1 MRVALT
7 EQWHAGLLAPLGGL
21 DRLRAAEK
29 SAKEKRL
36 GLWENFGPTKPI
48 NGTNGSAG
56 ASATPAT
63 TKGNTFEATVTRIW
77 GSDQLSVVAKGEEAE
92 RRVQLASVR
101 GPRGAD
107 ARQMFWANEAK
118 E

>member
-1 MRVALT
+1 M
-7 EQWHAGLLAPLGGL
+7 APLGGL
-21 DRLRAAEK
+21 DRLRSAEK

-36 GLWENFGPTKPI
+36 GLWENYGPTKSA
-48 NGTNGSAG
+48 NGGATGGA
-56 ASATPAT
+56 ASAASAAPST

-77 GSDQLSVVAKGEEAE
+77 GSDQLSVVAKGSETE

-107 ARQMFWANEAK
+107 PKQQYWANEAK